1 MHPMPTT
8 PPRPTRPSTPLHATL
23 ALLLALACFT
33 VPAHAGGDHDHDHGP
48 ATPATT
54 TPAAPRLVAESETF
68 ELVGVLQ
75 GARLTLYLDRFA
87 DNQPVPGAVLELEVG
102 GQPLKAVALA
112 DGRYEATLPS
122 APAPG
127 VLPVTISVT
136 AGAEMDLL
144 AGELDVPGEAADAHG
159 HAATPSLAL
168 ATAGWAAA
176 AVLGLA
182 WAATAWRRARLQR
195 QSTTPAAEVLA

>member
-1 MHPMPTT
+1 MHPFPKTL
-8 PPRPTRPSTPLHATL
+8 PRPTRQPGPLYATL
-23 ALLLALACFT
+23 ALLLALAGFAL
-33 VPAHAGGDHDHDHGP
+33 PAQAGPGHDHGP

-54 TPAAPRLVAESETF
+54 APAAPRLVAESETF

-144 AGELDVPGEAADAHG
+144 AGELDVHGDTAEAHG
-159 HAATPSLAL
+159 HAAAPSLAL

-182 WAATAWRRARLQR
+182 WAGTTWRRARVQR